1 MTFRTTPATSTVWC
15 ATILVLLGMAQGV
28 SVAADMRF
36 DARLI
41 WGTDDP
47 RPPEGKTYSPA
58 EPEVVRK
65 LKELPLK
72 WTNWFVVNRTN
83 FTSRMGAPRRVALSD
98 KCELDVR
105 NLGND
110 TVEIVLIGKGKEVV
124 KRTQAFAMADTVVL
138 GGNAP
143 NSTAWLVFL
152 KRIEPRAVQTSA
164 PPRGQNQAAPRPAS
178 TPSPAPVPRPTSRN

>member
-1 MTFRTTPATSTVWC
+1 MTFRTTAATSTVWC
-15 ATILVLLGMAQGV
+15 ATALILLGVGQGIV
-28 SVAADMRF
+28 SAADMRF

-47 RPPEGKTYSPA
+47 KPPEGKNYHPA
-58 EPEVVRK
+58 EAEVVKK
-65 LKELPLK
+65 LKDLPLK
-72 WTNWFVVNRTN
+72 WNNWFVVNRTN
-83 FTSRMGAPRRVALSD
+83 FSARSGAPRRVMLSD

-152 KRIEPRAVQTSA
+152 KRIEPRTAQTNALPQVQS
-164 PPRGQNQAAPRPAS
+164 QASPKAAS
-178 TPSPAPVPRPTSRN
+178 TPGPVAVPRSGFKN